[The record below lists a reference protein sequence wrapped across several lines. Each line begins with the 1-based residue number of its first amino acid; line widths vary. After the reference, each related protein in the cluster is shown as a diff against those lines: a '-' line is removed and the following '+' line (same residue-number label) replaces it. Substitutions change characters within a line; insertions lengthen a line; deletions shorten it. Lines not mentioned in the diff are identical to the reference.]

1 MTGETDITALLA
13 SPAFTSSRRAVRYL
27 ADYPDRLRELIHE
40 VEHKQFPGWDAK
52 DPLQRVPVDI
62 ACAVLEARVEELE
75 NAPAGGCVPAATERL
90 NLVVAALHYFAR
102 EDDEIPDDL
111 MTGHLD
117 DVMLLRWA
125 VHQAQSELPVE
136 G

>member
-1 MTGETDITALLA
+1 MSGDIDITALLA
-13 SPAFTSSRRAVRYL
+13 SPAFTSSRRAVRHL
-27 ADYPDRLRELIHE
+27 ADFPDRLRDLIQD
-40 VEHKQFPGWDAK
+40 VERKQFPGWDAQ

-62 ACAVLEARVEELE
+62 ACAVLEARIEELE
-75 NAPAGGCVPAATERL
+75 NLPLGGRRPAPTERL
-90 NLVVAALHYFAR
+90 SLVVAALHYFAR

-111 MTGHLD
+111 ITGHLD

>member
-1 MTGETDITALLA
+1 MGGDIDITGLLA

-27 ADYPDRLRELIHE
+27 VDYPDRLRGLIDD
-40 VEHKQFPGWDAK
+40 VEGKRFPGWDAQ

-75 NAPAGGCVPAATERL
+75 AAPADKPLPAATERL

-102 EDDEIPDDL
+102 ADDEIPDDL

>member
-1 MTGETDITALLA
+1 MGDDIDITTLLA
-13 SPAFTSSRRAVRYL
+13 SPAFTSSRRAVRHL
-27 ADYPDRLRELIHE
+27 VGHPGRLRELIDL
-40 VEHKQFPGWDAK
+40 VEAKRFPGWDAK

-75 NAPAGGCVPAATERL
+75 SVPSGGRAPDATERL

-102 EDDEIPDDL
+102 DDDEIPDD
-111 MTGHLD
+111 MMNGHLD
-117 DVMLLRWA
+117 DVVLLRWA

>member
-1 MTGETDITALLA
+1 MAGDIDITALVA
-13 SPAFTSSRRAVRYL
+13 SPAFTSSRRAVRHL
-27 ADYPDRLRELIHE
+27 VDYPDRLRELLTD
-40 VEHKQFPGWDAK
+40 VENKRFPGWDAQ
-52 DPLQRVPVDI
+52 DPLQRVPIDI

-75 NAPAGGCVPAATERL
+75 ARPADTPAPAATERL
-90 NLVVAALHYFAR
+90 NLVLAALHYYAR
-102 EDDEIPDDL
+102 ADDEIPDDM

-117 DVMLLRWA
+117 DVMVLRWA